1 MTKFFGMVNFFKDKN
16 KWNQEN
22 FHNSRPKNRC
32 HIILFQ
38 IFIQSNFYCR
48 QNFHIF
54 IFHFEV
60 SMKDMA
66 KELLLVRHGVTE
78 APGFDKKDLKRD
90 LIKPGID
97 QLERLSKLLK
107 ANGQICDH
115 MAYSPAN
122 RCRQT
127 ALILSSTLEIRK
139 SSVVNEIYQAGHG
152 ELLQVLNSFDNNDTH
167 VIMVGH
173 NPGVSHLAAFLTGE
187 DHLLFSPG
195 MMVRIAFYLDEWQ
208 HISKNSG
215 ALIEI
220 LQ

>member
-1 MTKFFGMVNFFKDKN
+1 M
-16 KWNQEN
+16 E
-22 FHNSRPKNRC
+22 
-32 HIILFQ
+32 
-38 IFIQSNFYCR
+38 
-48 QNFHIF
+48 
-54 IFHFEV
+54 
-60 SMKDMA
+60 
-66 KELLLVRHGVTE
+66 KELLLARHGITE

-97 QLERLSKLLK
+97 QLERLSRLLK

-115 MAYSPAN
+115 MAFSPAN

-127 ALILSSTLEIRK
+127 AQILSSAMEVGK
-139 SSVVNEIYQAGHG
+139 SSVVNEIYQAEHG
-152 ELLQVLNSFDNNDTH
+152 ALLQVLNSFDNRDNH
-167 VIMVGH
+167 VMMVGH

-195 MMVRIAFYLDEWQ
+195 MMVRIAFYLEEWQ

-215 ALIEI
+215 VLVEI